1 MDPAKDDGEEVA
13 LPRPASLEAEEEG
26 GIGIKEDESEGLLA
40 NTPRTENP
48 NDAVGKDSAESFATE
63 EESKIQEKPTPL
75 PVRKIIIVCAVI
87 ASSSFSYTMLYAIV
101 GFMVS

>member
-1 MDPAKDDGEEVA
+1 MDPAKDDGEEIA
-13 LPRPASLEAEEEG
+13 LPRPASLEPSTEDE
-26 GIGIKEDESEGLLA
+26 GIGIKEDESEGLLS

-48 NDAVGKDSAESFATE
+48 NDAIGKGSTE
-63 EESKIQEKPTPL
+63 EVSKLQEKPTPL